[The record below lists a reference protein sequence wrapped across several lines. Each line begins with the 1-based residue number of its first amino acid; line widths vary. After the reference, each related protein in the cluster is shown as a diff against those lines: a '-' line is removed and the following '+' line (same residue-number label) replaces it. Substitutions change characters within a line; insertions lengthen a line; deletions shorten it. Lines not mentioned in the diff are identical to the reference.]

1 MVLPFDQWSGRQ
13 LNIIAQA
20 NRLRRLHDGYKL
32 PDYQR
37 NLVVVLLLTQGD
49 FNIMKPT
56 NLSTQSLLI
65 SCLFLSA
72 CAGTMNGMIRE
83 SGKPVTI
90 SYTQAMLHDNLQ
102 VTMPDGEI
110 FTGKAVISDQSTST
124 IMVGTTFGT
133 GQRSTGSVQAILFG
147 SKHHT
152 MNCKLQY
159 ADSSGDPSDG
169 GVGICETSNG
179 KTIDVQW

>member
-1 MVLPFDQWSGRQ
+1 MNSSTILT
-13 LNIIAQA
+13 
-20 NRLRRLHDGYKL
+20 KL
-32 PDYQR
+32 MF
-37 NLVVVLLLTQGD
+37 T
-49 FNIMKPT
+49 
-56 NLSTQSLLI
+56 
-65 SCLFLSA
+65 SCLFLCA

-124 IMVGTTFGT
+124 IMVGTTFGI
-133 GQRSTGSVQAILFG
+133 GHSSSGSVQAILFG